1 MLTGLAALAIAT
13 LACAFVP
20 SLPWLGGLRVTQGL
34 AAASFA
40 PVALAY
46 LIEATP
52 PRLRATAIGAMS
64 TAFLVAGIFG
74 QVLAGWIALH
84 GHWSWVF
91 LVTGGALAIMTPLIA
106 LFAREPGRAALHG
119 HLGHRFAA
127 MARLLARPAILL
139 LSCAHITLLLSFVAM
154 YTALGPHLQTLGLD
168 GGRVLLLRLAG
179 LPLMFM
185 ALLAGPLAA
194 RIRMSGV
201 ACTGFMLAATG
212 VALEAALSQHLP
224 GIVAGSLIFV
234 TGVALAI
241 PAMIVLYGTLA
252 APDRAA
258 GMALNGFVLFIGA
271 SIGPVLAGRVAD
283 FRLLLMG
290 LAVVLLGAAGCM
302 VGSGR
307 LTGKQQKAHA

>member
-1 MLTGLAALAIAT
+1 
-13 LACAFVP
+13 
-20 SLPWLGGLRVTQGL
+20 
-34 AAASFA
+34 
-40 PVALAY
+40 
-46 LIEATP
+46 
-52 PRLRATAIGAMS
+52 
-64 TAFLVAGIFG
+64 
-74 QVLAGWIALH
+74 
-84 GHWSWVF
+84 
-91 LVTGGALAIMTPLIA
+91 MTPLIA

-179 LPLMFM
+179 LPLMFV

-283 FRLLLMG
+283 VRLLLMG
-290 LAVVLLGAAGCM
+290 LAVVLLGAAGCV